1 MTIVYPCMKH
11 LFTFLLF
18 FSLIQWS
25 QAQTNPVLPTGKISG
40 IVTDS
45 STTEAI
51 EFASV
56 GLIDKATGKIL
67 DGTITDSAGFFVLEH
82 VANGTYK
89 VGVRM
94 VGYNDITIDP
104 VVVSDEK
111 NEVVLS
117 KIQIASPTETVV
129 VVEGKKDLITEE
141 VDRIVYNAENDATNK
156 GGDAS
161 DVLRK
166 APLLMVDMDGNLSM
180 RGNSNVKVLIN
191 GKASALMASSV
202 ADALKQIPADQIKSV
217 EVITSPSAKYDA
229 EGSAGIVNI
238 VLKKNTL
245 QGFSLNI
252 DASAGIRGS
261 SLGLNGAYRTKKM
274 GFSLGGHGR
283 AGYNIPGSYE
293 NDQNAYDRNTGMYT
307 RTIQQAHTQSLMG
320 FGNYVFG
327 WDYDIDS
334 TNSINASVKYGLRQM
349 NNSQS
354 DLSSHSYQNDVL
366 INESHRDVKTENG
379 SQSIDA
385 NLTYTHLFKKPKK
398 ELSILGL
405 YSRNNTNNDFTNNIL
420 NNADQS
426 QIASRLKNQNHGYNQ
441 ESTVQVDYQHPL
453 SKNQLLEVGAKNI
466 YRQVYSKYEYFS
478 AVGADGDY
486 TSFGNDSLNNTFHYN
501 QNITAA
507 YTSYTLNFLKNYTLK
522 AGLRYEYTSINAQYQ
537 QNREVSIPAYGVL
550 VPSINV
556 SKKFENGNMIKASY
570 NRRIQRP
577 SMQFLNPNVQA
588 SNPFNITVG
597 NPELRPEYSNNYELS
612 YSSYFGRSSATLAGF
627 MRNTEGSIQAVRDVK
642 GDTIHTT
649 YQNIGSEDAYGFNL
663 FSNISISNRFTLG
676 GGVDVYYA
684 VLKNNNPDPFYNASN
699 QGWVISGRIN
709 GGFEIARGWGL
720 QWFAFYR
727 GNQVQLQGYQ
737 TSFGMYSLNIK
748 KDFNQKKGS
757 IGFGAENFFTPS
769 IRIRTQLD
777 SPMLNQSSSNILHNM
792 NFKINFS
799 YRIGKM
805 TTEKKSRK
813 KSINNDDLKTNSDNN
828 SQ

>member
-1 MTIVYPCMKH
+1 MKH
-11 LFTFLLF
+11 LFGFILLHAT
-18 FSLIQWS
+18 LHLS
-25 QAQTNPVLPTGKISG
+25 QAQTITVIPSGKISG
-40 IVTDS
+40 IVSD
-45 STTEAI
+45 STTSELI
-51 EFASV
+51 EFASI
-56 GLIDKATGKIL
+56 GLIDKASGKII
-67 DGTITDSAGFFVLEH
+67 DGTITDSAGYFVLEH
-82 VANGTYK
+82 VANGTYQ
-89 VGVRM
+89 VGIRM
-94 VGYNDITIDP
+94 VGYTNATIDN
-104 VVVSDEK
+104 VIISDQ
-111 NEVVLS
+111 L
-117 KIQIASPTETVV
+117 IAVTVGTILITSPTEAVV
-129 VVEGKKDLITEE
+129 VVEGKRDLITEE

-156 GGDAS
+156 GGDAT

-166 APLLMVDMDGNLSM
+166 APLLTVDMDGNLSM
-180 RGNSNVKVLIN
+180 RGNGNVKVLIN
-191 GKASALMASSV
+191 GKASALTASSV

-238 VLKKNTL
+238 ILKKNTL
-245 QGFSLNI
+245 QGFSLNV

-261 SLGLNGAYRTKKM
+261 SLGLNGAYRSRKM

-283 AGYNIPGSYE
+283 SGYNIPGSYE
-293 NDQNAYDRNTGMYT
+293 NNQNAYNQSTGMYT
-307 RTIQQAHTQSLMG
+307 RTIQQAHTQTNML
-320 FGNYVFG
+320 FGHYIFG

-334 TNSINASVKYGLRQM
+334 NNSINASVKYGLRQM
-349 NNSQS
+349 NNSQT
-354 DLSSHSYQNDVL
+354 DLSSYSYQNNVL
-366 INESHRDVKTENG
+366 ISESHRDVKTMNS

-385 NLTYTHLFKKPKK
+385 NVTYTHLFKKPKK
-398 ELSILGL
+398 ELGISGL
-405 YSRNNTNNDFTNNIL
+405 YSRNNTNNDFTNRIL
-420 NNADQS
+420 NNADYTVVD
-426 QIASRLKNQNHGYNQ
+426 SRLKNQNHGYNQ
-441 ESTVQVDYQHPL
+441 ESTVQVDYQQPL

-466 YRQVYSKYEYFS
+466 YRQVYSKYDYSS
-478 AVGADGDY
+478 AAGADGD
-486 TSFGNDSLNNTFHYN
+486 FNPQGNDSLNNTFHYN

-507 YTSYTLNFLKNYTLK
+507 YTSYTLNFLKKYTVK

-537 QNREVSIPAYGVL
+537 QSKEVAIPAYGVL
-550 VPSINV
+550 VPSINIF
-556 SKKFENGNMIKASY
+556 KKLTNGNMVKASY

-577 SMQFLNPNVQA
+577 SLQFLNPNVQA
-588 SNPFNITVG
+588 SNPFNISFG

-612 YSSYFGRSSATLAGF
+612 YSSYFGRSSISLTGF
-627 MRNTEGSIQAVRDVK
+627 IRNTTGAIQSVRSVR
-642 GDTIHTT
+642 GDTIYTT
-649 YQNIGSEDAYGFNL
+649 YQNIGNEDAYGFNI
-663 FSNISISNRFTLG
+663 FSNLNISNRFTFG

-709 GGFEIARGWGL
+709 GSFDLTKGWGL

-748 KDFNQKKGS
+748 KDFHQKKGS

-777 SPMLNQSSSNILHNM
+777 SPLLNQSSSNTMHYI

-813 KSINNDDLKTNSDNN
+813 KSINNDDLKTNTDNN

>member
-1 MTIVYPCMKH
+1 MKH
-11 LFTFLLF
+11 IFSFILFLAVLQFG
-18 FSLIQWS
+18 
-25 QAQTNPVLPTGKISG
+25 QAQTTTDLPLGKISG
-40 IVTDS
+40 TVSDS
-45 STTEAI
+45 STSENI

-56 GLIDKATGKIL
+56 GLIDKSTGKII
-67 DGTITDSAGFFVLEH
+67 DGTITDSAGYFVLEH
-82 VANGTYK
+82 VANGTYQ
-89 VGVRM
+89 VGIRM
-94 VGYNDITIDP
+94 VGYNDITINNIT
-104 VVVSDEK
+104 VSDLN
-111 NEVVLS
+111 NEVSIGKLR
-117 KIQIASPTETVV
+117 IASPTEAVV
-129 VVEGKKDLITEE
+129 VVEGKRDLITEE

-156 GGDAS
+156 GGDAT

-191 GKASALMASSV
+191 GKASALTASSV

-245 QGFSLNI
+245 QGFSLNV

-283 AGYNIPGSYE
+283 AGYNIPGSFE
-293 NDQNAYDRNTGMYT
+293 NDQNAYDKNTDTYT
-307 RTIQQAHTQSLMG
+307 RTIQQAHTQSVMG
-320 FGNYVFG
+320 FGHYVFG

-349 NNSQS
+349 NNTQS
-354 DLSSHSYQNDVL
+354 DLSSHSYQSGAL
-366 INESHRDVKTENG
+366 ISESHRDVKTVNAN
-379 SQSIDA
+379 QSIDA
-385 NLTYTHLFKKPKK
+385 NLTYTHLFKQPKR
-398 ELSILGL
+398 EFSVMGL
-405 YSRNNTNNDFTNNIL
+405 YSRNNSDNDFTNSIL

-426 QIASRLKNQNHGYNQ
+426 QINSRLKNQNHGYNQ
-441 ESTVQVDYQHPL
+441 ESTLQIDYQQPL
-453 SKNQLLEVGAKNI
+453 SKTQLLEVGAKNI

-478 AVGADGDY
+478 AIGADGNY
-486 TSFGNDSLNNTFHYN
+486 TPLGNDSLNNTFHYN
-501 QNITAA
+501 QNITAGYA
-507 YTSYTLNFLKNYTLK
+507 SYTLNLLKSYTIK
-522 AGLRYEYTSINAQYQ
+522 AGLRYEYTSINAQYKQ
-537 QNREVSIPAYGVL
+537 DREVTIPSYGVL

-556 SKKFENGNMIKASY
+556 SKKLENGNMIKASY

-588 SNPFNITVG
+588 SNPYNITVG

-612 YSSYFGRSSATLAGF
+612 YSSYFGRSSATISGF
-627 MRNTEGSIQAVRDVK
+627 MRNTEGSIQAVRDVR

-649 YQNIGSEDAYGFNL
+649 YKNIGSEDAYGFNI
-663 FSNISISNRFTLG
+663 FSNINISNRFTLG

-699 QGWVISGRIN
+699 QGWVLGGRIN
-709 GGFEIARGWGL
+709 GSFDITRGWGL

-737 TSFGMYSLNIK
+737 TSFGMYSLSLK
-748 KDFNQKKGS
+748 KDFNKKKGS
-757 IGFGAENFFTPS
+757 IGFGAENFFTPTL
-769 IRIRTQLD
+769 RIRTQLD
-777 SPMLNQSSSNILHNM
+777 SPLLTQSSSNVMHYM

-805 TTEKKSRK
+805 TTEKKSKK
-813 KSINNDDLKTNSDNN
+813 KSITNDDLKTNSDNN

>member
-1 MTIVYPCMKH
+1 MKH
-11 LFTFLLF
+11 LFSLLLF
-18 FSLIQWS
+18 FSIIQWS
-25 QAQTNPVLPTGKISG
+25 QAQTNPVPPTGKISG
-40 IVTDS
+40 TVSDS
-45 STTEAI
+45 STSDAV
-51 EFASV
+51 EFASI
-56 GLIDKATGKIL
+56 GLIDLATGKIV
-67 DGTITDSAGFFVLEH
+67 DGTVTDSAGSFVLEH
-82 VANGTYK
+82 VANGTYQI
-89 VGVRM
+89 GIRM
-94 VGYNDITIDP
+94 IGYDDMSINNVI
-104 VVVSDEK
+104 VSDQAS
-111 NEVVLS
+111 EVSL
-117 KIQIASPTETVV
+117 KRIRLTAPLTAQIT
-129 VVEGKKDLITEE
+129 VEGKKDLITEE
-141 VDRIVYNAENDATNK
+141 VDRIIYNAENDATNK
-156 GGDAS
+156 GGDAT

-245 QGFSLNI
+245 QGFSLNV

-283 AGYNIPGSYE
+283 AGYNIPGSYQ
-293 NDQNAYDRNTGMYT
+293 NDQNAYDQNAGKYT
-307 RTIQQAHTQSLMG
+307 RTIQQAHTQSVMG
-320 FGNYVFG
+320 FGHYVFG

-349 NNSQS
+349 NNSQT
-354 DLSSHSYQNDVL
+354 DLSSHSYQDDVL
-366 INESHRDVKTENG
+366 INESHRDVRTVNAN
-379 SQSIDA
+379 QSVDV
-385 NLTYTHLFKKPKK
+385 NLNYTHLFKQPKR
-398 ELSILGL
+398 EFSVLGL
-405 YSRNNTNNDFTNNIL
+405 YSRNNSDNNFTNSIL
-420 NNADQS
+420 NNADWS
-426 QIASRLKNQNHGYNQ
+426 QVSSRLKNQNHGYNQ
-441 ESTVQVDYQHPL
+441 ESTIQLDYQHPI

-486 TSFGNDSLNNTFHYN
+486 TPLGNDSLNNTFRYN
-501 QNITAA
+501 QNVTAGYA
-507 YTSYTLNFLKNYTLK
+507 SYTLNFLKNYTVK

-537 QNREVSIPAYGVL
+537 QDREVSIPSYGVL

-556 SKKFENGNMIKASY
+556 SRKLENGNMIKASY

-588 SNPFNITVG
+588 SNPYNITVG

-612 YSSYFGRSSATLAGF
+612 YSAYFGRSSATLSSF
-627 MRNTEGSIQAVRDVK
+627 MRNTESSIQAVRDVR

-649 YQNIGSEDAYGFNL
+649 YRNIGNEDAYGFNL

-676 GGVDVYYA
+676 GGIDAYYA

-699 QGWVISGRIN
+699 QGWVIGGRIN
-709 GGFEIARGWGL
+709 GRFEIAKGWGL
-720 QWFAFYR
+720 HWFAFYR

-737 TSFGMYSLNIK
+737 TSFGMYSLNLK
-748 KDFNQKKGS
+748 KDFNKKKGTFG
-757 IGFGAENFFTPS
+757 IGAENFFTPS

-777 SPMLNQSSSNILHNM
+777 SPMLNQSSSNIMHTM

-813 KSINNDDLKTNSDNN
+813 KSINNDDLKNNSDNN
-828 SQ
+828 SPGQ